1 MRDYLAWRLAFGVA
15 TPSTNTVVQPEYD
28 DMRPPGVTNHLAR
41 MKIDDIPV
49 RSNEDFDELLRL
61 IDLSLE
67 DAVGRAMD
75 AKPNAFI
82 LGISAL
88 SVWGGTPQWGE
99 DLKKRIRAVA
109 KSDIPVAIACDAVV
123 EALKRHGVKKKI
135 AVMEPYYPSIE
146 PRMKGVLGP
155 HGYEIVR
162 FNHMRGKNPTSYSVL
177 TARDMI
183 QAIKSI
189 DGDDIE
195 AIVQFGANLPM
206 AKLADEAERWLD
218 KPVISVNVATYWHAC
233 RMNGI
238 DDKLYGFTQLFSR
251 F

>member
-41 MKIDDIPV
+41 MAIADMAV
-49 RSNEDFDELLRL
+49 RSNEEFDELLRL

-123 EALKRHGVKKKI
+123 EALRRHGVKKTI

-183 QAIKSI
+183 QAIKAI
-189 DGDDIE
+189 DGPDIE

-206 AKLADEAERWLD
+206 ARLCDEAERWLD
-218 KPVISVNVATYWHAC
+218 KPVIGVNVATYWHAC

>member
-1 MRDYLAWRLAFGVA
+1 MWPLGG
-15 TPSTNTVVQPEYD
+15 S
-28 DMRPPGVTNHLAR
+28 NHLAR
-41 MKIDDIPV
+41 MAFDDLPV
-49 RSNEDFDELLRL
+49 RSNEDFDELLRV

-67 DAVGRAMD
+67 EAVGRAMD
-75 AKPNAFI
+75 AKPNASI

-109 KSDIPVAIACDAVV
+109 RSDIPVAIACDAVV

-155 HGYEIVR
+155 HGYEIIR

-183 QAIKSI
+183 GAIKSI
-189 DGDDIE
+189 DGPDIE
-195 AIVQFGANLPM
+195 ALVQL
-206 AKLADEAERWLD
+206 
-218 KPVISVNVATYWHAC
+218 
-233 RMNGI
+233 
-238 DDKLYGFTQLFSR
+238 
-251 F
+251 

>member
-28 DMRPPGVTNHLAR
+28 DMRPAGVTNHLAR
-41 MKIDDIPV
+41 MAIDDIPV
-49 RSNEDFDELLRL
+49 RSNEDFEELLRL
-61 IDLSLE
+61 IDKSLE
-67 DAVGRAMD
+67 PAVASAMD

-88 SVWGGTPQWGE
+88 SVWGGTPQWPE

-109 KSDIPVAIACDAVV
+109 GRDIPVSIACDA
-123 EALKRHGVKKKI
+123 
-135 AVMEPYYPSIE
+135 
-146 PRMKGVLGP
+146 VLGP
-155 HGYEIVR
+155 HGYEVVR

-177 TARDMI
+177 TAQDMI
-183 QAIKSI
+183 QAMKSI
-189 DGDDIE
+189 DGPDVE

-206 AKLADEAERWLD
+206 ARLADEAERWLD
-218 KPVISVNVATYWHAC
+218 KPVISINVATYWHAC
-233 RMNGI
+233 RMMGI
-238 DDKLYGFTQLFSR
+238 EDKAYGFTQLFSR

>member
-1 MRDYLAWRLAFGVA
+1 MYRHPFLSYAQREAIETLIYLYE
-15 TPSTNTVVQPEYD
+15 VVQVRRQKDLIEKFATRA
-28 DMRPPGVTNHLAR
+28 DMRLLQYDLFPRYCVKMATGSGKTKVLA
-41 MKIDDIPV
+41 
-49 RSNEDFDELLRL
+49 L
-61 IDLSLE
+61 
-67 DAVGRAMD
+67 
-75 AKPNAFI
+75 
-82 LGISAL
+82 
-88 SVWGGTPQWGE
+88 
-99 DLKKRIRAVA
+99 
-109 KSDIPVAIACDAVV
+109 AIAWHYFNAVV

-135 AVMEPYYPSIE
+135 AVMEPYYPTIE
-146 PRMKGVLGP
+146 PRLKGVLGP

-189 DGDDIE
+189 DGPDIE

-218 KPVISVNVATYWHAC
+218 KPVVSINVATYWHAC

>member
-1 MRDYLAWRLAFGVA
+1 VRDYLAWRLAFGVA

-233 RMNGI
+233 HMNGI